1 MNILICDDQASEVKK
16 IAQRLAEY
24 AKRTD
29 LSAEIYSCCAPQKM
43 AALPF
48 EKYDI
53 VFLDIDMGTVSG
65 IELAKIIRMRRQDSV
80 IVFIT
85 NFIEYAPD
93 GYEVKAFRYLLK
105 ANMEQKLF
113 GIFCEAAQEYQKRR
127 HIISFLIEG
136 EYIDVALK
144 NILYF
149 ESEQRMIK
157 IHVLN
162 ERCSLYKF
170 YGNMGDITEQLA
182 PVGFLRIQKSY
193 LVNMEHIDALQY
205 STVRLKGD
213 ITLTVS
219 KKNYA
224 QIKHDYMAW
233 RAENRWDI

>member
-1 MNILICDDQASEVKK
+1 MNILICDDQASEIKK
-16 IAQRLAEY
+16 ITEQLTEY
-24 AKRTD
+24 AKKLD
-29 LSAEIYSCCAPQKM
+29 IPAEIYSCGEPQNM
-43 AALPF
+43 TALPF

-53 VFLDIDMGTVSG
+53 VFLDIDMGSVSG
-65 IELAKIIRMRRQDSV
+65 IELAKIIRRRKQDSV

-85 NFIEYAPD
+85 NYIEYAPD

-105 ANMEQKLF
+105 ANMEKKLP
-113 GIFCEAAQEYQKRR
+113 GIFYEATQEYQKRR
-127 HIISFLIEG
+127 HTISFLIEG

-149 ESEQRMIK
+149 ESEQRIIK
-157 IHVLN
+157 VHLSN

-170 YGNMGDITEQLA
+170 YGNMGDITKQLA
-182 PVGFLRIQKSY
+182 PSGFLRIQKSY

-205 STVRLKGD
+205 STVRLKGG
-213 ITLTVS
+213 ITLSVS